1 MTDIFGRVFGVI
13 LAFILLFI
21 APFTMVTLSQEMVAR
36 RTILNEM
43 QSFIDETIDSRQVT
57 DQQLEDFY
65 LGISGLGPIVDVEIS
80 RYVRTV
86 DPDPVDVEISRYV
99 RTVGPDPVEEG
110 EIYVTYVYSEDN
122 RTYNQG
128 DKVSVR
134 VHAIGYTG
142 TQKFLRAITGLFLP
156 QIDYTLAGRVR

>member
-86 DPDPVDVEISRYV
+86 DL
-99 RTVGPDPVEEG
+99 DPVEEG

>member
-86 DPDPVDVEISRYV
+86 DPDPV
-99 RTVGPDPVEEG
+99 EEG

-142 TQKFLRAITGLFLP
+142 TQKFLRVITGLFLP

>member
-21 APFTMVTLSQEMVAR
+21 APFTLVTLSQEMVAR

-86 DPDPVDVEISRYV
+86 DPDPVEK
-99 RTVGPDPVEEG
+99 G

-122 RTYNQG
+122 KTYNQG

>member
-65 LGISGLGPIVDVEIS
+65 LGISGLGPIVDVEIR

-86 DPDPVDVEISRYV
+86 D
-99 RTVGPDPVEEG
+99 PDPVEEG

>member
-86 DPDPVDVEISRYV
+86 DPDPV
-99 RTVGPDPVEEG
+99 EEG

-142 TQKFLRAITGLFLP
+142 TQKLLRAITGLFLP

>member
-86 DPDPVDVEISRYV
+86 DPDPV
-99 RTVGPDPVEEG
+99 EEG

-134 VHAIGYTG
+134 VHSIGYTG

>member
-65 LGISGLGPIVDVEIS
+65 LGISGLGSIVDVEIS

-86 DPDPVDVEISRYV
+86 D
-99 RTVGPDPVEEG
+99 PDPVEEG

>member
-65 LGISGLGPIVDVEIS
+65 LGISGLGPILDVEIS

-86 DPDPVDVEISRYV
+86 D
-99 RTVGPDPVEEG
+99 PDPVEEG

>member
-21 APFTMVTLSQEMVAR
+21 APFTMVTISQEMVAR

-86 DPDPVDVEISRYV
+86 D
-99 RTVGPDPVEEG
+99 PDPVEEG

>member
-86 DPDPVDVEISRYV
+86 DPDPV
-99 RTVGPDPVEEG
+99 EEG

>member
-80 RYVRTV
+80 RYVRKV
-86 DPDPVDVEISRYV
+86 DPY
-99 RTVGPDPVEEG
+99 PVEEG